1 MTCLLCGS
9 DRIARRRLVAGYPYA
24 LCGGCR
30 VWRLTGEAGE
40 APPRT
45 AGSDHERRVRMLG
58 RTIAEIEAWTA
69 PGRLLEIG
77 SGPGHLLEAARR
89 RGWEVVGVEPDPAS
103 ATSSRKLFGLQ
114 PIASEWHDGVV
125 EDGDFDAV
133 VLHHVL
139 EHLPDPPAALAAAH
153 RALRPGGVL
162 HVAVPNART
171 VDRFLDRRS
180 TESIFDPPRHLWVF
194 SDRTLPPL
202 VRRAGFEVVRS
213 RPQVSNALGRFVAR
227 EAGGGARP
235 ATGTSLRGNALAA
248 AATLARTVAPGSAV
262 RLFAVRPGRRAYT
275 SPPCPSRP

>member
-1 MTCLLCGS
+1 MSCRLCGS
-9 DRIARRRLVAGYPYA
+9 SRVARRRVVAGYPYV

-30 VWRLTGEAGE
+30 VWRLAGE
-40 APPRT
+40 PGEVPPRT
-45 AGSDHERRVRMLG
+45 AGSEHEHRVRMLD
-58 RTIAEIEAWTA
+58 RTVAEIEAWTA
-69 PGRLLEIG
+69 PGRLLDVG

-103 ATSSRKLFGLQ
+103 AATSRELFDRE
-114 PIASEWHDGVV
+114 PIKQDWRTGVV
-125 EDGDFDAV
+125 EDGGFDAV

-171 VDRFLDRRS
+171 VDRLVDRGS
-180 TESIFDPPRHLWVF
+180 TVEIFDPPRHLWVF

-213 RPQVSNALGRFVAR
+213 RAQVSNAFSRFVSSR
-227 EAGGGARP
+227 GGGGLAAP
-235 ATGTSLRGNALAA
+235 GMLSLRARSLRAA
-248 AATLARTVAPGSAV
+248 AAVARTVAPGSAV
-262 RLFAVRPGRRAYT
+262 RLFALRAEET
-275 SPPCPSRP
+275 H